1 MGVMSFS
8 FCCFFS
14 FPCVYCVHRGTLRFL
29 MIFAVYL
36 SKKLKKKGREGG
48 WCNNDGCSPNQI
60 SNSDGW
66 TKYNASHGG
75 LKEEKQTFRFVHGKG
90 ARKEG

>member
-8 FCCFFS
+8 FCCFFG

-36 SKKLKKKGREGG
+36 SQKLKKKEGREGG
-48 WCNNDGCSPNQI
+48 VTMMGVCQ
-60 SNSDGW
+60 
-66 TKYNASHGG
+66 TKLAIQMGG
-75 LKEEKQTFRFVHGKG
+75 RSTMLVM
-90 ARKEG
+90 EG